1 MRIRLPNGLGMAYR
15 TKGSGRPIV
24 LLHTLG
30 TGAAMWD
37 GLVEILRARF
47 RCIAIDF
54 RGYGD
59 SDMSDARPFSLEDLA
74 DDVIAML
81 RAQGLKDAIIVGC
94 SMGGMVAERIAL
106 TAPELLSGMVLAG
119 APASIEV
126 EAQALLRQTAK
137 ISLNGLEPLAEAT
150 IARWF
155 SPTCLASDSP
165 APEATRRLFASLDP
179 VVVAWSWNA
188 VADTGDAFHERLS
201 EIKTPTALIVGTCDA
216 AQASMEAMPAP
227 LLPNGRLTLMP
238 GVGHLAPTVNPA
250 AFAELVEAFIA
261 SL

>member
-15 TKGSGRPIV
+15 TTGAGRPIV

-37 GLVEILRARF
+37 GLVDILRTRF

-59 SDMSDARPFSLEDLA
+59 SDTPCEPFSLEDLA
-74 DDVIAML
+74 GDVIAML
-81 RAQGLKDAIIVGC
+81 HAQNLEDVVIVGC
-94 SMGGMVAERIAL
+94 SMGGMVAQRIAL
-106 TAPELLSGMVLAG
+106 AAPERLGGLMLAG

-126 EAQALLRQTAK
+126 EAQRLLRENAK
-137 ISLNGLEPLAEAT
+137 VALKGVEPLAEAT

-155 SPTCLASDSP
+155 SPACLASDSP

-179 VVVAWSWNA
+179 IVVSWSWNA
-188 VADTGDAFHERLS
+188 VADTGASFHERLKD
-201 EIKTPTALIVGTCDA
+201 IAAPTALVVGTCDA
-216 AQASMEAMPAP
+216 AQASMEAMAP
-227 LLPNGRLTLMP
+227 LLPNARLTLMA
-238 GVGHLAPTVNPA
+238 GVGHLAPTESPA
-250 AFAELVEAFIA
+250 EFAGIVEAFVA